1 MLSNCDPAIIS
12 LAICISLIF
21 LDIFRHQY
29 NLIPVHIFLGFF
41 SLILM
46 ALLCSKNAYFLAWLL
61 LLLPFIIL
69 GTGIYMKQRNTVTM
83 REDSS
88 TPLLNTHAPPLP

>member
-21 LDIFRHQY
+21 LDVFRYQY

-41 SLILM
+41 SLILLTLM
-46 ALLCSKNAYFLAWLL
+46 CSKNAYFLAWFI

-69 GTGIYMKQRNTVTM
+69 GTGVYMKQRSTLTI
-83 REDSS
+83 REGVS
-88 TPLLNTHAPPLP
+88 TSL

>member
-21 LDIFRHQY
+21 LDVFRYQY

-41 SLILM
+41 SLILFTLM
-46 ALLCSKNAYFLAWLL
+46 CSKNAYFLAWFI

-69 GTGIYMKQRNTVTM
+69 GTGVYMKQRSTLTI
-83 REDSS
+83 REGVS
-88 TPLLNTHAPPLP
+88 TSL